1 MLPGILGIDAECAP
15 MCDED
20 RDPGKSSIGTL
31 ADMTAGAERSA
42 WSAMGK
48 RVYTTMSVDEVDAN
62 TS

>member
-31 ADMTAGAERSA
+31 ADMTAGADRSA
-42 WSAMGK
+42 WSAMEKGIHD
-48 RVYTTMSVDEVDAN
+48 DERR
-62 TS
+62 